1 METGWYTSAERR
13 ETAWRAAD
21 SATPPPSRAEAG
33 TTLTRTEPPGA
44 APAGKTPPRA
54 KLLRAAFFRA
64 GSARTTP
71 VRRKPERLPSER
83 RGWVL
88 RCVGG
93 VLAAVLAVGLLRT
106 PQTRRT
112 VALVAAGL
120 RQPENAVRLLAER
133 LEEPPE
139 TVIPARTTPAQE
151 GGGEKAADSAVSVS
165 ESAAAPETPA
175 APAEDGSG
183 GKIVERKLAAGD
195 TLLHGIAVKN
205 RSGTAVDIA
214 AALRDPLPRKW
225 QNTTE
230 PQVLIVHTHTTE
242 AYMTYDAGYYN
253 AGDRERTADGSRNV
267 CAVGDAVAKAL
278 TAGGIGVIHD
288 TTVHDS
294 PQYSGAYTRSAETV
308 TKNLQQYPSI
318 QIVLDLHRD
327 AITDGS
333 TLTKPTVVVNGRKAA
348 QMMIV
353 VGVVSTKA
361 LPNANCGQN
370 LALAAQWQRALTAIE
385 PDLMRPLSTVASRYN
400 QNICPGYLLVEVGSE
415 GNTVAEAAY
424 SGELLAQTL
433 LELLR

>member
-33 TTLTRTEPPGA
+33 TTLSRTEPPGA

-54 KLLRAAFFRA
+54 KTLRAAFFRA

-93 VLAAVLAVGLLRT
+93 VLVAVLAV
-106 PQTRRT
+106 
-112 VALVAAGL
+112 
-120 RQPENAVRLLAER
+120 
-133 LEEPPE
+133 
-139 TVIPARTTPAQE
+139 
-151 GGGEKAADSAVSVS
+151 
-165 ESAAAPETPA
+165 
-175 APAEDGSG
+175 
-183 GKIVERKLAAGD
+183 GD

-400 QNICPGYLLVEVGSE
+400 QNVCPGYLLVEVGSE